1 MIKKPKNIKKYIKS
15 GGVFCP
21 FCNSDNISADLPI
34 ITDDVENGV
43 IKQEVN
49 CWDCGETWEDI
60 WRMVD
65 IKRTT
70 DKTWHYPQ
78 NDIGYK
84 QHRNGNGNKNVN
96 TIHPDIMKY
105 MWGFPV
111 VKCYKA
117 KDKKR
122 IRKSQRIARRIMRCH
137 SK

>member
-70 DKTWHYPQ
+70 DKT
-78 NDIGYK
+78 
-84 QHRNGNGNKNVN
+84 
-96 TIHPDIMKY
+96 
-105 MWGFPV
+105 
-111 VKCYKA
+111 
-117 KDKKR
+117 
-122 IRKSQRIARRIMRCH
+122 
-137 SK
+137 